1 LRAALPALKVRSVIL
16 GRVSARF
23 LAGVGAWLLGAAAAT
38 GVSLLAVSALG
49 QGLAPAPS
57 QQLTVAAV
65 NHALAVE
72 AAEATGP
79 AALMRP
85 VKSSATPLAPR
96 PKKGSPPPSATPA
109 TPTTPAAPAP
119 QPATTVLASVGGT
132 LVAGCQPAGAYLVSW
147 SPAQGY
153 EVSWVSRGPAANA
166 KVVFEGL
173 RNLVTMVVSCRG
185 GVPAASTTV
194 GHDT

>member
-1 LRAALPALKVRSVIL
+1 
-16 GRVSARF
+16 VSARF
-23 LAGVGAWLLGAAAAT
+23 LAGVGAWLLGAVAAT
-38 GVSLLAVSALG
+38 GGSLLAVSALG

-65 NHALAVE
+65 NRALASE

-79 AALMRP
+79 AAPMPP

-109 TPTTPAAPAP
+109 TPAAPAP
-119 QPATTVLASVGGT
+119 QPATTVLTSAGGT

-153 EVSWVSRGPAANA
+153 EVSGVSRGPAANA
-166 KVVFEGL
+166 KVTFAGP
-173 RNLVTMVVSCRG
+173 RKLVTMVVSCSG
-185 GVPAASTTV
+185 GVPAAATTV
-194 GHDT
+194 SYDE

>member
-1 LRAALPALKVRSVIL
+1 MSL

-23 LAGVGAWLLGAAAAT
+23 LAGVGAWLLGAGAAT
-38 GVSLLAVSALG
+38 AGSLLAVSALG

-65 NHALAVE
+65 NHALAIE

-96 PKKGSPPPSATPA
+96 PKKGSPPPSATP
-109 TPTTPAAPAP
+109 PAPAPQPAP
-119 QPATTVLASVGGT
+119 QPATTVLTSAGGT
-132 LVAGCQPAGAYLVSW
+132 LVAGCQPAGAYLISW